1 MLPKL
6 TPLKRSSTGN
16 TSEVLLSPYVVDFQ
30 IQHLV
35 LSTVSL
41 QIMHSN
47 NILAKKR
54 SQEYFDNLDI
64 AISILPLQTGAQQV
78 NALRRLKHG
87 FIFWKIVS
95 YKISH
100 LHATLRA
107 TNYLQLDVMY

>member
-1 MLPKL
+1 
-6 TPLKRSSTGN
+6 
-16 TSEVLLSPYVVDFQ
+16 
-30 IQHLV
+30 
-35 LSTVSL
+35 
-41 QIMHSN
+41 MHSN

-87 FIFWKIVS
+87 FIFWKIVF
-95 YKISH
+95 YKISY
-100 LHATLRA
+100 LHAALRA